1 MFLSAARDAPNV
13 VMIISEESKHTLFQ
27 NSHSHL
33 CFSNFAH
40 EYIFS
45 INSQKRDNKY
55 CRKHAKMQKEH
66 TSWQIMPET

>member
-1 MFLSAARDAPNV
+1 MFLSAARDAPKC
-13 VMIISEESKHTLFQ
+13 SHDYFEESKHTLFQ

-55 CRKHAKMQKEH
+55 CRKHAKV
-66 TSWQIMPET
+66 